1 MVIGFAGV
9 SLEEVDGVGL
19 LKKIESAGRTCYR
32 SEEAI
37 TESSCYD
44 FVKKIISLGH
54 LSVIEHASVTARIVC
69 DRGVSHEL
77 VRHRIGTAFSMESTR
92 YVSYG
97 GRGISLIP
105 MMDDLTEAQANR
117 RLDLYTMA
125 ESVYLAEISE
135 GIKPEQARDNL
146 PTCTRTEIAVTCN
159 LREWRHIFELRCAPK
174 AHPQIRRVAK
184 MLLSEMS
191 NVVPVVFDD
200 LREKFLGDRE

>member
-1 MVIGFAGV
+1 MVIEFARV
-9 SLEEVDGVGL
+9 SLEDVNGIAL
-19 LKKIESAGRTCYR
+19 LKKIEAAGRTCYR
-32 SEEAI
+32 SEEVI

-77 VRHRIGTAFSMESTR
+77 VRHRIGSYSMESTR

-97 GRGISLIP
+97 GRGVSLIP
-105 MMDDLTEAQANR
+105 MMDDLTEAQAMR

-146 PTCTRTEIAVTCN
+146 PTCTRTEIVVTYN
-159 LREWRHIFELRCAPK
+159 LREWRHFFELRCSKK
-174 AHPQIRRVAK
+174 AHPPMRRVAK
-184 MLLSEMS
+184 MLLSEMA

-200 LREKFLGDRE
+200 LREKFLGNE